1 MQRLRLRFI
10 EHIGRSI
17 MFYLNQRTG
26 SKNSNQSRL
35 ELKSEDWGKQTIET
49 LENLDNSFLR
59 IRDVFIREIGE
70 ENRRKFQK
78 EKN

>member
-70 ENRRKFQK
+70 KTERNS
-78 EKN
+78 